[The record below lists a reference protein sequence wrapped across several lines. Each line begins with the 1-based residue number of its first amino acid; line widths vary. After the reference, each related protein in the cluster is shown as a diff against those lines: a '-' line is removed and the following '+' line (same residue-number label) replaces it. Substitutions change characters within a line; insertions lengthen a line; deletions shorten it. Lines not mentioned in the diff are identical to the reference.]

1 MKEKFFSFGKRF
13 LGNELIAGAGFIFV
27 ASLLGNILN
36 FFFNLFMSRNLSVSD
51 YGVLASLISIIT
63 LFMLVAGAV
72 VPTIIRF
79 AGSYFAKGEF
89 HMVRGLFFN
98 VSRLSFTLGVF
109 VFFIFLIFWPRIG
122 EFFNIND
129 KYLIILVGFVVF
141 LIFIGV
147 INGALLQAKLAFR
160 FIAFINL
167 LGTFSKL
174 FLGIALVFLGFSVIG
189 ALWAI
194 LLSLLIPYLLS
205 FIPLKF
211 ILKKSVGAPKI
222 QIRTLLVYGA
232 PAAIASFSLMSLITT
247 DIILVKH
254 FFDPDR
260 AGIYAGLSLIGRVIF
275 FFSAPVGTVMFPLV
289 VQKHTRNENYQNI
302 LRLSVLLILLPSI
315 ALTIFYFIFPEF
327 TIRFFL
333 KNEEYVSAAPYLGFF
348 GIFIGLFSL
357 LSVFTN
363 FYLSIKRTKIFIPL
377 VAGAIIQAAL
387 IWIWHESFGQIII
400 ISTITTFLLLISL
413 IIYYPFAIK
422 VQK

>member
-1 MKEKFFSFGKRF
+1 MKKNLFIHWERF
-13 LGNELIAGAGFIFV
+13 IKNELIAGAGFLFI
-27 ASLLGNILN
+27 ASLFGSVLN

-51 YGVLASLISIIT
+51 YGILASLISIIT
-63 LFMLVAGAV
+63 LFMLAAGAF
-72 VPTIIRF
+72 VPTIIHF
-79 AGSYFAKGEF
+79 AGSYFAKEEF
-89 HMVRGLFFN
+89 HMVRGLFFK
-98 VSRLSFTLGVF
+98 VGRLSFLLG
-109 VFFIFLIFWPRIG
+109 ILIFIVFLTFWQRIG

-129 KYLIILVGFVVF
+129 KHLINLVGLVIF
-141 LIFIGV
+141 LVFIGV

-160 FIAFINL
+160 FIAITNL
-167 LGTFSKL
+167 LSALLKL
-174 FLGIALVFLGFSVIG
+174 LFGIAFVFWGFSVMG

-194 LLSLLIPYLLS
+194 FLASFIPYLLS

-211 ILKKSVGAPKI
+211 ILKKTTDTPKI
-222 QIRTLLVYGA
+222 KIRTLLAYGA

-254 FFDPDR
+254 FFEPSK

-275 FFSAPVGTVMFPLV
+275 FFSSPIGAVMFPLV
-289 VQKHTRNENYQNI
+289 VQKHTRKENYQGI
-302 LRLSVLLILLPSI
+302 LRLSVILIFLPSI

-363 FYLSIKRTKIFIPL
+363 FYLSIKRVKIFIPL
-377 VAGAIIQAAL
+377 VIGAITQAAL
-387 IWIWHESFGQIII
+387 VWVWHETFWQIII
-400 ISTITTFLLLISL
+400 ISTITTFILLVAFIL
-413 IIYYPFAIK
+413 YYPFAIK
-422 VQK
+422 AQK